1 MQVRIII
8 NYTKNYVKTWMLVS
22 TWAIPFAEI
31 YSQMKKQAQ
40 SYVETWKS
48 AAT

>member
-1 MQVRIII
+1 
-8 NYTKNYVKTWMLVS
+8 MLVS